1 MVKWGYRRRISI
13 RGAPYDFRIAP
24 HNQPQYMDN
33 MKQLVEETYRINGMK
48 KVTLMSHSMGGLFMI
63 YFLRLQTQA
72 WKDQYI
78 SNVISLNAPW
88 LGSGV
93 IIKVFTSGYTMGIQ
107 AVDAKLMQKVQ
118 SSQETAPLMFPRLG
132 AWSRDDVIL
141 RTPTKN
147 YTLMDRDQFFDDMGF
162 PQVSQMYADV
172 NGPDYDY
179 EHPGVDFHCIY
190 SHGHDTPFSYTY
202 DQNPINTHEHLE
214 VTTSNGDGTVNLK
227 SLQGCEVFSNMNAQR
242 TTITSY
248 RGSDHNGIFRDKNF
262 LKNLRNILRQG
273 N

>member
-24 HNQPQYMDN
+24 HHQPQFMTN
-33 MKQLVEETYRINGMK
+33 LKQLVEETYRINGMK
-48 KVTLMSHSMGGLFMI
+48 KVTLLAHSMGGIFTI

-72 WKDQYI
+72 WKSHYI
-78 SNVISLNAPW
+78 SSVISLNTPW
-88 LGSGV
+88 LGSGL
-93 IIKVFTSGYTMGIQ
+93 IIKVYTSGFTYGVQ
-107 AVDAKLMQKVQ
+107 AVDATLLQKVQ
-118 SSQETAPLMFPRLG
+118 TSQETAPVMFPRLR

-147 YTLMDRDQFFDDMGF
+147 YTVLNRDQFFDDMGF
-162 PQVSQMYADV
+162 PQASQMYADV
-172 NGPDYDY
+172 NGADYDY

-202 DQNPINTHEHLE
+202 DQNPMNTHEHSE
-214 VTTSNGDGTVNLK
+214 VTMSDGDGTVNLK
-227 SLQGCEVFSNMNAQR
+227 SLQGCEVFTNMNR
-242 TTITSY
+242 HITTVTPY
-248 RGSDHNGIFRDKNF
+248 RGPDHNGIFRDKDF
-262 LKNLRNILRQG
+262 LKNLRSILRQE